1 MFLVVFLCFVIFF
14 FFNKVVRV
22 ILLLFPVEVLST
34 VS

>member
-1 MFLVVFLCFVIFF
+1 MFWVWFFF